1 MNIVPYHYLF
11 LANMHHNLLDDSPVV
26 RQLDFSLFSPFSIML
41 QLTFLYKTLS
51 KPLIVCL
58 VSYGTDDM
66 RFTEFGFVFFIF
78 FSSKLL
84 CSKT

>member
-11 LANMHHNLLDDSPVV
+11 LANMHHNLLYDSPVV
-26 RQLDFSLFSPFSIML
+26 RQLDYSLFSPFYIML
-41 QLTFLYKTLS
+41 QLTFLYKILS

-66 RFTEFGFVFFIF
+66 SLGLVFLFFVF